1 MCCLRRVVCC
11 HAELFYRQVPL
22 AHQTNKQTNAQAN
35 YEAERR
41 MLEDELEDVERERD
55 EQVQRPY

>member
-1 MCCLRRVVCC
+1 MPSSSTD
-11 HAELFYRQVPL
+11 AKAPS
-22 AHQTNKQTNAQAN
+22 AHQTNKQTSAQAN